1 MFIDLI
7 IESRIRIIYDFVT
20 EYKKNNL
27 FSKEREILK
36 IKKIPR
42 KYFIR
47 GVVRSII
54 HLCVYINKVKIY
66 TKYKILL

>member
-7 IESRIRIIYDFVT
+7 IGSRIRIIYDFVT

-47 GVVRSII
+47 SR
-54 HLCVYINKVKIY
+54 
-66 TKYKILL
+66 TKYNTFVCTLIKLNIL